1 MLEPEH
7 SSPSGY
13 LMRFMAIAASLALAL
28 AAVSSG
34 VEGQKPDDQINPR
47 SVALARQ
54 GEQLRLAGKLSEAQD
69 LLETALVVDP
79 RNRVAFVALG
89 RVAQAQALP
98 GKAIRYYKDALDLE
112 PNDVIALSA
121 EGDALVQRGALDRA
135 RANLARI
142 QTLCKAQCAPAV
154 TLAASIAKGPPPAVQ
169 TAQASTTVPAKGGE
183 GATTKP

>member
-1 MLEPEH
+1 MLEAGR
-7 SSPSGY
+7 SSMSEY
-13 LMRFMAIAASLALAL
+13 LMRFTPIAASLALAL

-47 SVALARQ
+47 SVALTRA
-54 GEQLRLAGKLSEAQD
+54 GEQLRLAGKLSEAED
-69 LLETALVVDP
+69 LIETALAVDP
-79 RNRVAFVALG
+79 RNRMAFVALG
-89 RVAQAQALP
+89 RVAQSQALP

-112 PNDVIALSA
+112 PNDVTALSA
-121 EGDALVQRGALDRA
+121 EGDALVQRGAVDRA
-135 RANLARI
+135 KANLARI

-169 TAQASTTVPAKGGE
+169 TAQASTTVPAKGAE